1 MPTNTETKHARFLRL
16 VQRRLTRAKEEL
28 RLIGQL
34 ASPNY
39 ENTPE
44 EAKEIVRILDGDV
57 RNIAGIF
64 EVEYASR
71 IGKASTQTT
80 NGAQPIGGTFRKVSI
95 LDEIEIVRTLEHIHA
110 GRIEEATSILR
121 SAVTGT
127 GKAA

>member
-1 MPTNTETKHARFLRL
+1 MSTNTETKHARFLRL
-16 VQRRLTRAKEEL
+16 AQRRLTRAKEEL

>member
-1 MPTNTETKHARFLRL
+1 MSTNTETKHARFLRL
-16 VQRRLTRAKEEL
+16 AQRRLTRAKEEL
-28 RLIGQL
+28 RLVGQL

>member
-16 VQRRLTRAKEEL
+16 AQRRLTRAKEEL

-71 IGKASTQTT
+71 IGKASTKTT
-80 NGAQPIGGTFRKVSI
+80 NGAQPIGGTFRKVHI
-95 LDEIEIVRTLEHIHA
+95 LDEIEIVRVLEHLRI

>member
-1 MPTNTETKHARFLRL
+1 MPTNTETKHTRFLRL

-28 RLIGQL
+28 RLVGQL

>member
-1 MPTNTETKHARFLRL
+1 MVAKTETKHARFLRL
-16 VQRRLTRAKEEL
+16 AQRRLEHAKEKL
-28 RLIGQL
+28 RLLSQL
-34 ASPNY
+34 SSQNY
-39 ENTPE
+39 ENTPR
-44 EAKEIVRILDGDV
+44 EAEEIVRILDEDV
-57 RNIAGIF
+57 RHIAGVF